1 MKDINI
7 IPDEI
12 IVIRSKHKR
21 IINYILIS
29 LIIFFLL
36 YLPYLYLEKYK
47 IILSNMVNKTNQIDK
62 EQIIKADTLEMMQNF
77 ISEYNDIYNNR
88 NLFYEDVKN
97 FYELKSE
104 NLYIDSIVLNKSIKI
119 SGCSSNF
126 DSIINFTQKLK
137 LNSNYKKVE
146 ILSVSFSNGLN
157 RFIIQIDK
165 IGSE

>member
-12 IVIRSKHKR
+12 IAIRSKRKR

-29 LIIFFLL
+29 LIIFLLL

-47 IILSNMVNKTNQIDK
+47 ILLYSKVNSKNQLGK
-62 EQIIKADTLEMMQNF
+62 EQIIEADTLEMMQDF
-77 ISEYNDIYNNR
+77 INEYNDIYNNR
-88 NLFYEDVKN
+88 NLFYEDVKS
-97 FYELKSE
+97 FYEFKPE
-104 NLYIDSIVLNKSIKI
+104 NLYIDSIVLSKSIKI

-137 LNSNYKKVE
+137 LNNNYKKVE
-146 ILSVSFSNGLN
+146 ILSISFSNGLN

>member
-12 IVIRSKHKR
+12 IDIRSKHKR
-21 IINYILIS
+21 IINCILIS

-36 YLPYLYLEKYK
+36 YLPYSYLAKYK
-47 IILSNMVNKTNQIDK
+47 ILLSNKVNKTNQIDK
-62 EQIIKADTLEMMQNF
+62 EQITEADTLEMMQNF
-77 ISEYNDIYNNR
+77 INEYNDIYNSR
-88 NLFYEDVKN
+88 NLFYKNIKN
-97 FYELKSE
+97 FYEFKPE
-104 NLYIDSIVLNKSIKI
+104 DLYIDSMVLNKSIKI
-119 SGCSSNF
+119 SGYSSNF
-126 DSIINFTQKLK
+126 DSIIKFTQKLK
-137 LNSNYKKVE
+137 LNNNYKKVE

>member
-1 MKDINI
+1 M
-7 IPDEI
+7 
-12 IVIRSKHKR
+12 
-21 IINYILIS
+21 
-29 LIIFFLL
+29 L
-36 YLPYLYLEKYK
+36 YLPYLHLEKYK
-47 IILSNMVNKTNQIDK
+47 ALLSNKVNKTNQIDK

-77 ISEYNDIYNNR
+77 INEYNDIYNNR

>member
-77 ISEYNDIYNNR
+77 INEYNDIYNNR

>member
-36 YLPYLYLEKYK
+36 YLPYLHLEKYK
-47 IILSNMVNKTNQIDK
+47 ALLSNKVNKTNQIDK

-77 ISEYNDIYNNR
+77 INEYNDIYNNR